1 MKAPAATAL
10 IVVAAFFYLTQ
21 PALWQ
26 HTIGLTPAFIG
37 GIGALMQ
44 VLGLFKRSQPET
56 RPPQA

>member
-26 HTIGLTPAFIG
+26 HTIGLTPAFLAG
-37 GIGALMQ
+37 VGALMQ
-44 VLGLFKRSQPET
+44 VLGLFKRAKPEA
-56 RPPQA
+56 RSPQD